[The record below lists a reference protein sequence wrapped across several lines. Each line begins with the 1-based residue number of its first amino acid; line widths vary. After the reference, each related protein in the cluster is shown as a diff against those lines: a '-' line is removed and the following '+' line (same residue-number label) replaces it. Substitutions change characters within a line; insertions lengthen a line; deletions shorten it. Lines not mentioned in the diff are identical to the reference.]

1 MADSDV
7 EFVGSFFTVLSSA
20 LPRVFSQAVDSR
32 ATLFDR
38 ESDDDDEAATDPRL
52 SGGDAKRCRI
62 GTDQHAVAVLQNQ
75 LEEALLKPATI
86 GPALQA
92 CFAETAGEEGIRA
105 ALHVCF
111 AVEWILR
118 ASPSGLSPHGPRR
131 GVLNFIAFQDGS
143 KALLIK
149 MWNCLA
155 VRLAYHVLQWDTV
168 VPLLSVCLI
177 NC

>member
-1 MADSDV
+1 MADSDIA
-7 EFVGSFFTVLSSA
+7 FVHSFFTVLSSA
-20 LPRVFSQAVDSR
+20 LPYVFSQEDDSG
-32 ATLFDR
+32 ATLFDNDD
-38 ESDDDDEAATDPRL
+38 SDGDDEEVATDLGPA
-52 SGGDAKRCRI
+52 GGDAKRCRL
-62 GTDQHAVAVLQNQ
+62 GTDKHAIAAVQTQ

-92 CFAETAGEEGIRA
+92 CLAEGGGEDGMSA

-118 ASPSGLSPHGPRR
+118 ASPSRLAPHGPRR

-143 KALLIK
+143 KALLVK

-155 VRLAYHVLQWDTV
+155 VR
-168 VPLLSVCLI
+168 
-177 NC
+177 